1 MSNYKKR
8 RKQARKEFQEKRREE
23 NFWKSNLIP
32 YKSEEDM
39 SSFKFM
45 WLDLVSG
52 VQKRNLIVKYPL
64 GLLKSLVQTPLLYNK
79 PPSCL

>member
-8 RKQARKEFQEKRREE
+8 RKQARKEFQEKRRKE

-45 WLDLVSG
+45 WLDFSEWSAEKKFNSEISFG
-52 VQKRNLIVKYPL
+52 
-64 GLLKSLVQTPLLYNK
+64 TP
-79 PPSCL
+79 